1 VRIRYLLLNAYGRGG
16 TIRTT
21 LSMAGALAAR
31 GHDVEVASLLHPSR
45 AVPVFPVDPRVRV
58 VPLTGARPRRSHPG
72 TASDAVR
79 WASARA
85 LRRTHSRLAHP
96 LDRRAAVLTRAHDH
110 WLRRYLAAQDDSVV
124 VATRLSLNLTLAR
137 LRTDRQV
144 AIGQE
149 HNHLARNQVIRG
161 DYQAVYPSLD
171 ALAVLTQGDAAA
183 YRKLLGD
190 SCPVV
195 LMPNALPHGTVLR
208 RAALTAPVAVAAG
221 MLTRRKGFDLLID
234 AWRSVAVEHPQW
246 RLRIYGTGEDHDALV
261 AQIER
266 YGLTGTV
273 TLEGFTAD
281 LMAELA
287 EASLFVLSSRGE
299 GLPMVVIEAMTAG
312 LPVVA
317 FDCPTGPAELLD
329 GGRCGVLVP
338 PGDSAA
344 LADSIRRLVS
354 DEPERRRLAD
364 VAAERALD
372 YDPATRA
379 RQWEQLFETL
389 GDARGLSLGR

>member
-1 VRIRYLLLNAYGRGG
+1 MRIRYVLLNAYGRGG

-31 GHDVEVASLLHPSR
+31 GHDVEVASLLHPR
-45 AVPVFPVDPRVRV
+45 AVPAFPVDPRVRV
-58 VPLTGARPRRSHPG
+58 VPLTGTRPRRSRLG
-72 TASDAVR
+72 TPSDAVR
-79 WASARA
+79 WASATA
-85 LRRTHSRLAHP
+85 LRRTHSTLANP

-110 WLRRYLAAQDDSVV
+110 WLRRYLAAQDDAVV
-124 VATRLSLNLTLAR
+124 VATRLTLNQTLAR

-149 HNHLARNQVIRG
+149 HNHLARNPVLRAEYTQL
-161 DYQAVYPSLD
+161 YPSLD
-171 ALAVLTQGDAAA
+171 ALAVLTEGDAAA
-183 YRKLLGD
+183 YRALLGD

-195 LMPNALPHGTVLR
+195 LMPHALPHGTVLR
-208 RAALTAPVAVAAG
+208 RAPLTAPVAVAAG

-234 AWRSVAVEHPQW
+234 AWQSVAAEHPHW
-246 RLRIYGTGEDHDALV
+246 RLRIHGTGEDHDAL
-261 AQIER
+261 AARIER
-266 YGLTGTV
+266 HGLTGTI
-273 TLEGFTAD
+273 TLEGFTPD
-281 LMAELA
+281 LMAELGQ
-287 EASLFVLSSRGE
+287 ASLFVLSSRGE
-299 GLPMVVIEAMTAG
+299 GLPMVVIEAMAAG

-344 LADSIRRLVS
+344 LADGIRRLVS
-354 DEPERRRLAD
+354 DEAERRRFAD
-364 VAAERALD
+364 AAAERALD

>member
-1 VRIRYLLLNAYGRGG
+1 
-16 TIRTT
+16 
-21 LSMAGALAAR
+21 M
-31 GHDVEVASLLHPSR
+31 
-45 AVPVFPVDPRVRV
+45 
-58 VPLTGARPRRSHPG
+58 
-72 TASDAVR
+72 
-79 WASARA
+79 
-85 LRRTHSRLAHP
+85 
-96 LDRRAAVLTRAHDH
+96 LTRAHDH

-149 HNHLARNQVIRG
+149 HNHLARNPVIRG
-161 DYQAVYPSLD
+161 DYRRCIPRSTPSPCSP
-171 ALAVLTQGDAAA
+171 QGDAAA
-183 YRKLLGD
+183 YRTLLGD

-221 MLTRRKGFDLLID
+221 MLIRRKGFDLLID
-234 AWRSVAVEHPQW
+234 AWRSVAAEHPQW

-261 AQIER
+261 ARIER

-281 LMAELA
+281 LMAELG

-364 VAAERALD
+364 AAAERALD